1 MTNVQ
6 VRLIGG
12 GKDGVFVEC
21 SPAMSSIRLP
31 LPIHVPFSRGKRDS
45 TPVYMEYD
53 EFTIFRLYSGEWV
66 GIKVSS

>member
-1 MTNVQ
+1 METVQ

-12 GKDGVFVEC
+12 GKDGIFVEC
-21 SPAMSSIRLP
+21 SPAMESIRMP
-31 LPIHVPFSRGKRDS
+31 LPMHVPFSRGKMDR
-45 TPVYMEYD
+45 TPVCMEYD

>member
-1 MTNVQ
+1 MENVQ

-12 GKDGVFVEC
+12 GKDGISVEC
-21 SPAMSSIRLP
+21 NPAMGSIRVP
-31 LPIHVPFSRGKRDS
+31 LPMSVPFSRGASDNA
-45 TPVYMEYD
+45 PLYVEYD